1 MSQDQTLF
9 TKDSNTPAD
18 QPTSLFTVGDREY
31 DAESAR
37 TKIENADQFINTL
50 KTEKDSVTSENTVL
64 QQENARLQA
73 QLDQSAK
80 LEDALSMFTQQ
91 QQQQT
96 PDVTTTPQVETPSL
110 DVEAL
115 KQQVMADVLNQVQAK
130 EAAKTHEVNFG
141 QSMSAAQNAFGSD
154 VATKLQE
161 RGAQLGMT
169 PQAIDQLAKTQ
180 PAVFNE
186 LFIPKAPTSPASP
199 DGRYSNHAETAT
211 NLDAVLD
218 DWTDRDKFWSS
229 QSKAESLRSMEKE
242 VSKLI
247 QEGKIDPHARN
258 MF

>member
-9 TKDSNTPAD
+9 TNDSNNSAD

-50 KTEKDSVTSENTVL
+50 KSEKDSVTSENSVL

-91 QQQQT
+91 QQPAQ
-96 PDVTTTPQVETPSL
+96 DVTTTQQVETPSL

-115 KQQVMADVLNQVQAK
+115 KQQLMADVLSQVQAQ
-130 EAAKTHEVNFG
+130 EAAKTHESNFG
-141 QSMSAAQNAFGSD
+141 QSMSAAQKAFGSD
-154 VATKLQE
+154 VASKLQE
-161 RGAQLGMT
+161 RGSQLGMT

-186 LFIPKAPTSPASP
+186 LFIPKAPTSQASP
-199 DGRYSNHAETAT
+199 DGRYSNHAEQAT

-229 QSKAESLRSMEKE
+229 QSKAESLRAMEKE
-242 VSKLI
+242 VGKLI
-247 QEGKIDPHARN
+247 QEGKIDPHAKN

>member
-9 TKDSNTPAD
+9 TNDSDTPAD
-18 QPTSLFTVGDREY
+18 QPSSLFTVGDREY

-91 QQQQT
+91 QQPAQ
-96 PDVTTTPQVETPSL
+96 DVTTTQQVETPSL

-115 KQQVMADVLNQVQAK
+115 KQQVMADVLSQVQAK
-130 EAAKTHEVNFG
+130 EAAKTHEANFG

-154 VATKLQE
+154 VASKLQE

-186 LFIPKAPTSPASP
+186 LFIPKAPNSPASP

-229 QSKAESLRSMEKE
+229 QSKAESLRSMEAK

-247 QEGKIDPHARN
+247 KEGKIDPHSKN